1 MITIMKKIY
10 TLFFA
15 FTCVAVFSQNGIKDT
30 VSLIKKKTPKR
41 DLVKKLLEAD
51 YSQPSKASKG
61 VKDITG
67 LTFSTGE
74 SASIPEKYREV
85 AIEHN
90 WNPIEMTVDEMET
103 QYNLIMRQKYLRWIY
118 LTMGTISLLSS
129 IKFIRTI
136 IK

>member
-1 MITIMKKIY
+1 MKKIY

-15 FTCVAVFSQNGIKDT
+15 FICVAVFSQNGIRDT

-51 YSQPSKASKG
+51 YSQPSEASEE

-67 LTFSTGE
+67 LTFSTGS

-85 AIEHN
+85 AIEYN
-90 WNPIEMTVDEMET
+90 WNPNAMTPDEMEKE
-103 QYNLIMRQKYLRWIY
+103 YNLIMNKKYLRWAY
-118 LTMGTISLLSS
+118 LTIGIMSFLFS

-136 IK
+136 TK